1 MCSPQQHLYASK
13 HSCTKH
19 TLLRQRNPTLSH
31 AENNTEYSYLCS
43 FHVPL
48 PRPHILLTRTK
59 VCSAADLL
67 RNSWGGGL
75 PQFMNL
81 GWLPCTYG
89 PPAWLLA
96 SRAMVFC
103 SGIMCMGSMA
113 MAAVV
118 CSWGQRTR
126 RTTESRQAAAGT
138 SSTCPCPCRARPE
151 SVASA
156 VVHRAVPS
164 NEIIR
169 FASNPP
175 DLACSPGLYRETM
188 RFII

>member
-1 MCSPQQHLYASK
+1 MQKTIRSTRICAASMCLCQGLTFSSLEQKCALQLTCYATAGGRLAAV
-13 HSCTKH
+13 HEP
-19 TLLRQRNPTLSH
+19 RMAP
-31 AENNTEYSYLCS
+31 A
-43 FHVPL
+43 HV
-48 PRPHILLTRTK
+48 RPACLAPGLTRHGF
-59 VCSAADLL
+59 LL
-67 RNSWGGGL
+67 GNHVHGQHGHGGR
-75 PQFMNL
+75 
-81 GWLPCTYG
+81 C
-89 PPAWLLA
+89 LLA
-96 SRAMVFC
+96 
-103 SGIMCMGSMA
+103 
-113 MAAVV
+113 
-118 CSWGQRTR
+118 WGQRTR

>member
-1 MCSPQQHLYASK
+1 MQKTIRSTRICAASMCLCQGLTFSSLEQKCALQLTCYA
-13 HSCTKH
+13 T
-19 TLLRQRNPTLSH
+19 
-31 AENNTEYSYLCS
+31 A
-43 FHVPL
+43 
-48 PRPHILLTRTK
+48 
-59 VCSAADLL
+59 
-67 RNSWGGGL
+67 GGGL

-81 GWLPCTYG
+81 GWLPCTARLLG
-89 PPAWLLA
+89 SWPHAPWFSARESCAW
-96 SRAMVFC
+96 
-103 SGIMCMGSMA
+103 
-113 MAAVV
+113 AAWPWRPLFV
-118 CSWGQRTR
+118 SLGQRTR